1 VPKKKVSNAAKNV
14 YKKVSDRQKVEQEE
28 MDKKAYEEWREE
40 YEKITK
46 YPLVVEYADHDY

>member
-1 VPKKKVSNAAKNV
+1 MNMMRSLYPGL
-14 YKKVSDRQKVEQEE
+14 QKSPEE